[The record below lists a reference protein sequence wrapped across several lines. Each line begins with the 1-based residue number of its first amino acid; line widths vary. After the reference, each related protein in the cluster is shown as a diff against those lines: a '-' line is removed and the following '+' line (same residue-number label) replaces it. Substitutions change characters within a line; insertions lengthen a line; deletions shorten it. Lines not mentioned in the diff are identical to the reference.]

1 MTESWPG
8 RGSRKSLPKVVAKG
22 ARRVRRMGD
31 TARYILKTAKDS
43 VGLKLQ
49 VTMAKKETREVRW
62 SRL

>member
-8 RGSRKSLPKVVAKG
+8 KEVGEKVCQAEEKG
-22 ARRVRRMGD
+22 TAVRRMGD